1 MSVDLV
7 LIGRNEGARLA
18 AALAAARGQ
27 ANRLV
32 YVDSGS
38 TDGSVAAA
46 RGAGALVV
54 ELDMSVP
61 FSAARARNA
70 GFEAAQAQDDAAPF
84 VQFVDGDCALVPGW
98 LDAAEARLR
107 ADSDLALVTGWR
119 SEIHRDA
126 SVYNQMC
133 DHEWRRPAG
142 PITHCGGDMM
152 VRAAAW
158 RAVGGMNPALVAG
171 EDEEIGLRLHKA
183 GWKLERLPLEMTRH
197 DAAITRFGQW
207 WRRTVRAGHAFAHVG
222 TIHLEHF
229 RTERRRVIVYALILP
244 VVAVA
249 GAFVS
254 GWIPLAVAGLYL
266 ISYARTVKG
275 LRRAGLPWRE
285 ALSHSLFLSLSKFP
299 NLIGMATYW
308 RRHLGRQAPEIIE
321 YQ

>member
-7 LIGRNEGARLA
+7 LIGRNEGARLV

-27 ANRLV
+27 ARRLV

-38 TDGSVAAA
+38 TDDSVAAA
-46 RGAGALVV
+46 RAAGALVV

-70 GFEAAQAQDDAAPF
+70 GFEAAQAQPDPAPF
-84 VQFVDGDCALVPGW
+84 VQFVDGDCALAPGW
-98 LDAAEARLR
+98 LEAAEARLR
-107 ADSDLALVTGWR
+107 SDDGLALVTGWR
-119 SEIHRDA
+119 SEIYRDD
-126 SVYNQMC
+126 SIYNQMC
-133 DHEWRRPAG
+133 DHEWHRPAG

-152 VRAAAW
+152 VRAEAW

-183 GWKLERLPLEMTRH
+183 GWRLERLPLAMTRH

-222 TIHLEHF
+222 TIHPEHF
-229 RTERRRVIVYALILP
+229 RTERRRVLVYALVLP
-244 VVAVA
+244 LVALA

-254 GWIPLAVAGLYL
+254 VWIPLAVAGLYL
-266 ISYARTVKG
+266 LSYVRTVQG
-275 LRRAGLPWRE
+275 
-285 ALSHSLFLSLSKFP
+285 
-299 NLIGMATYW
+299 
-308 RRHLGRQAPEIIE
+308 
-321 YQ
+321 